1 MIKGNLKMIQGKHI
15 KIKRN
20 QIIMKN
26 NFTRIFI
33 SLKRSGLT
41 VDHSTTVTFLENVVL
56 CFDAFLVK
64 TQTLNPFSTNEWT
77 ILFPINPVPPATI
90 IFIFLLEM
98 TLQTLP
104 FLELMG

>member
-1 MIKGNLKMIQGKHI
+1 M
-15 KIKRN
+15 
-20 QIIMKN
+20 
-26 NFTRIFI
+26 F
-33 SLKRSGLT
+33 LKRLGLT

-90 IFIFLLEM
+90 IFFFLLEM